1 MRVINSLIFSLALQL
16 STSISLQ
23 AEEINQTL
31 ILSADINKTK
41 VLQNLTE
48 IEMLFQNNKEA
59 KYLKEKYNIKSQL
72 VTYDIYYTITISPIK
87 TVVSKKSFILLL
99 KPYFDDI
106 FVINNN
112 LDDSNQI
119 KEKNNDSQSYR
130 EVKQTT
136 LAEESLAKIDE
147 QKIHHYLTQAY
158 KWLDKWHALVVIT
171 LLGIFFYYR
180 RVRQFTEIKSM
191 QEELTEEQHRVEI
204 KIKDIKG

>member
-112 LDDSNQI
+112 LDDSKQI
-119 KEKNNDSQSYR
+119 KEKNNDRVSYR

-180 RVRQFTEIKSM
+180 RVRQITEIKSM

>member
-1 MRVINSLIFSLALQL
+1 VRVINSLIFSLALQL

-112 LDDSNQI
+112 LDDSKQI
-119 KEKNNDSQSYR
+119 KEKNNDRVSYR

-147 QKIHHYLTQAY
+147 QKINHYLTQAY

-171 LLGIFFYYR
+171 LLGIFFNNR
-180 RVRQFTEIKSM
+180 RVRQITEIKSM